1 MNPKEIAKEIEQKAK
16 QRDRKGILRT
26 LKKVPDFYASL
37 IDHPNLQILKDG
49 CTKLSAKVEKWW
61 PALTDKFYDKESLAR
76 WSESKPVPKY
86 RTVVDDI
93 HAFAELLRSFT
104 KKHRMG
110 MPLDEANLRLRPV
123 LKRDPYITAEL
134 AAAKVGCSKSTIV
147 KTKSWKSVK
156 EKLDKH
162 HKPKAQRLTDARLRI
177 TSEEDAKLQKLIAEQ
192 QRDDRQ
198 SKSYPSL

>member
-1 MNPKEIAKEIEQKAK
+1 MNLNQIAKELEQKVK

-49 CTKLSAKVEKWW
+49 CAKLSAKVEKWW
-61 PALTDKFYDKESLAR
+61 PALAGKFFDKESQFK
-76 WSESKPVPKY
+76 WSEGAPVSKH

-93 HAFAELLRSFT
+93 HAFAELLRSFA
-104 KKHRMG
+104 KKGRGG
-110 MPLDEANLRLRPV
+110 MPLDEANYRLRPI
-123 LKRDPYITAEL
+123 LKRDPYITAKQ
-134 AAAKVGCSKSTIV
+134 AASEVGCSQSTIV

-177 TSEEDAKLQKLIAEQ
+177 TFEEDAKLQKLIAEQ